1 MTPISIPRCTVTL
14 GALALA
20 LTLAAIAPAAA
31 QMYPGEGVT
40 VNPAATGGPRT
51 LLYPDGKHIRTL
63 PPLLQPGQTSSAPAP
78 IHLHM
83 PVKHRRT
90 VRREEAPAT
99 TETEEQAPAPVTRH
113 ATVAPEAVAPEP
125 PAPSASEPPA
135 PAGRG
140 APAAIPFSFS
150 GDTAAAPARTTPAK
164 PAAKPV
170 QTTVASARPLPE
182 ATPRRGETKQAA
194 ILFDDG
200 DSVLT
205 DSSNARLKDLAS
217 SLMTALA
224 SGADEVELVAY
235 GGSPGDKSSA
245 ARRLSLKRA
254 LAVREGLILRGVPAN
269 RIDVRALGGVED
281 NGPTDRV
288 DIFIKS

>member
-31 QMYPGEGVT
+31 QMYPGEDVT
-40 VNPAATGGPRT
+40 VNPAAAGGPRT

-83 PVKHRRT
+83 PVRHRRT
-90 VRREEAPAT
+90 VRREEATPAT
-99 TETEEQAPAPVTRH
+99 EAGEQVPAPVTRQ
-113 ATVAPEAVAPEP
+113 ATVAPEAVAPEA
-125 PAPSASEPPA
+125 PAPGASETPD
-135 PAGRG
+135 GRG

-164 PAAKPV
+164 PAARPA
-170 QTTVASARPLPE
+170 QTAVAAARPLPE
-182 ATPRRGETKQAA
+182 ATPGRGETKQAA

-254 LAVREGLILRGVPAN
+254 LAVREGLIMRGVPAN